1 MITGKHNL
9 ADGRG
14 QDLIMSIHLKKEGL
28 PNILME
34 MRRYGDDPTTLNG
47 KYSENVD
54 FALEQAYEPDNK
66 KQYRLQPLF

>member
-9 ADGRG
+9 ADGHG
-14 QDLIMSIHLKKEGL
+14 QDLIMSIHLKKEDL

-34 MRRYGDDPTTLNG
+34 LRRYGDDPTTLNG

-54 FALEQAYEPDNK
+54 FALEQAYEPVSK
-66 KQYRLQPLF
+66 KQYRFQP